1 MSDDS
6 LDTRSPPSLWTG
18 QALHFVSLV
27 VLLIVLSALWST
39 LGRPFPTFFWTAA
52 MVPIVHQL
60 FVWVAWR
67 LELRSSLISNQIGF
81 NGYLAFFFML
91 FCGRFVT
98 LIVLAWLDRDTLNL
112 HPNVQ
117 VFLATALAIPGL
129 YAVYSVKRYFGLAR
143 AAGGDHFEARYRDM
157 PLVNEGIFRFT
168 NNGMY
173 GFAFLVFSAIAVGF
187 GSSAALVIAV
197 FSHAYIW
204 VHFYATEKPDM
215 DFIYGPQ

>member
-18 QALHFVSLV
+18 QALHFVSLG

-39 LGRPFPTFFWTAA
+39 LGRPFPTFFWAAA
-52 MVPIVHQL
+52 MVPIAHQL

-67 LELRSSLISNQIGF
+67 LELRSSLTSNQIGF

-98 LIVLAWLDRDTLNL
+98 LIVLAWLDRDILNQ

-168 NNGMY
+168 KNGMY
-173 GFAFLVFSAIAVGF
+173 GFVFLVFSAIAVGF